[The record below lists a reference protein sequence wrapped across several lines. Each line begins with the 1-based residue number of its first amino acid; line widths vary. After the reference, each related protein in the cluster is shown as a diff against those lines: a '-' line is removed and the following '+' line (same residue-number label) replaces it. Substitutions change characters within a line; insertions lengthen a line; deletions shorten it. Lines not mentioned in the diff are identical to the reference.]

1 MGLSWLDPPPV
12 VVIGGT
18 DAFPRLRQ
26 IRRAALATEKSGR
39 RVVQAD
45 SDSEAV
51 DALTLASTFGDAC
64 LVIVPV
70 SEVAPETVASVQK
83 DQPSKTGLIL
93 QVDGKLDAKKY
104 PVLDTINGAFKIQF
118 NVPKSRKDQRVR
130 AVNFAVTEAGAL
142 LGNKKALDRK
152 LAEAVVKRAVGMS
165 FSLGTIYFEISK
177 MAALARSKGEDEITV
192 DTVKAVLRPS
202 TEYDLEP
209 LRDAMRAKDGKR
221 IATALHRLRA
231 AGGTD
236 PTMLLLR
243 GRGSPADLALK
254 WLQTAVLLGRGASA
268 SEIASRT
275 GTPAWAVERD
285 LIPAARRWGVPA
297 LRELVRDFSRADRGV
312 LLGAPAPWISC
323 EIALLLRCSR

>member
-1 MGLSWLDPPPV
+1 MGLSWLNPPPV
-12 VVIGGT
+12 VVIGGNEV
-18 DAFPRLRQ
+18 FLRHRQ
-26 IRRAALATEKSGR
+26 IRQAVLATEKSGR
-39 RVVQAD
+39 RVVRAD
-45 SDSEAV
+45 SDAEAV
-51 DALTLASTFGDAC
+51 DALTVASTFGDSS
-64 LVIVPV
+64 LVIVGV
-70 SEVAPETVASVQK
+70 GEVAPETVASIQK
-83 DQPSKTGLIL
+83 SQPYKTCLVL

-104 PVLDTINGAFKIQF
+104 PVLDTINAALQVQF
-118 NVPKSRKDQRVR
+118 NIPKSRKDQKAL
-130 AVNFAVTEAGAL
+130 AVKFVMKEAVDL
-142 LGNKKALDRK
+142 LGNKKAMDRK
-152 LAEAVVKRAVGMS
+152 LAEAVVKRTVGMS
-165 FSLGTIYFEISK
+165 YSLGTLHFEVSK
-177 MAALARSKGEDEITV
+177 MAALARSKGESEITV

-209 LRDAMRAKDGKR
+209 LREAMRVKDATR
-221 IATALHRLRA
+221 IASALHRLRA
-231 AGGTD
+231 VGGVD

-268 SEIASRT
+268 SEIAART

-285 LIPAARRWGVPA
+285 LIPAARRWGVSA